1 MILSTLAATALVI
14 NELMAANAGVVM
26 SSATNYDSWI
36 ELYNPGDEDVLLDS
50 LYLSDD
56 PDNLTLWQIPAGF
69 GTVPAKGYKVVWLG
83 SNDINPNQA
92 PFKLD
97 SSGGSIYLS
106 STDDE
111 GATVLCSADY
121 PYAYSRTAW
130 ARKGDAAE
138 EWSWT
143 HTATPGY
150 TNDGSK
156 FADLRL
162 DAPVLSQGS
171 CLFDG
176 TLTVDVDIPEGATL
190 LYTTDGSLPT
200 EPGDVPGWI
209 DHVVNGSCE
218 GDDATS
224 LISHDADGTDDARRI
239 EDGVGCDGSRG
250 IRVHTTENPQ
260 SSWDA
265 QFFVYTPGHV
275 WSEGERYRF
284 SMKVRADKPSFFTVQ
299 THTVPHT
306 YIAAGMFD
314 GKAYDVG
321 TEWTDFVYEGVITA
335 AQVGKK
341 TNWWT
346 NETTVKD
353 MQTLAF
359 NLNGDAKEN
368 NFYFDNI
375 RWELSNSTDGVTE
388 VSKQSH
394 DGHFTF
400 NNTTVLTVRLFQD
413 GVLPS
418 VPVTCSYIKTSDK
431 YTLPVVA
438 IAGDKRF
445 FTDPKI
451 GIDCDGD
458 GTNGA
463 TGNGQSKPKNYNQP
477 WDRPVNFSYIAPEGN
492 TLFSQDV
499 YISIAGGWTR
509 SMRFRSFKL
518 KSNKVFDG
526 QNRFDYSFFPQKPY
540 TRNKTLLLRNGG
552 NDVWKNNS
560 RLMDPALE
568 TIIHRSGLDVDVQSY
583 VPVIEYVNG
592 ELRGVMNLREPNND
606 KFAYANF
613 GYSDNEIDAFEN
625 FQMKNGNDSI
635 LKRIFELGAHINDE
649 GAYDELKTMLDIDEF
664 TNYMAVTLFLN
675 NDDWP
680 GNNIKAYRSQDN
692 GRYRFVSFDLDYA
705 FAGCYGDKGE
715 SPFTMF
721 KRHNSIDFVQ
731 FFLNMLGHD
740 EYRRK
745 FADTFCIVAGS
756 VFEPARAAAVVDELL
771 EKVRPMTQLM
781 RQQGIN
787 DGHEPERAA
796 NAIKTNLQGRSEKM
810 TTFLKL
816 FKEMKLSTATRQR
829 VTLKSDTQGACL
841 FINGTPVPNAR
852 TTGAGTQL
860 PLFDGHLFTPV
871 TLEAKA
877 PAGYMFAGWKRG
889 EETIAEEPVVELPKG
904 DTLELTAMF
913 TPTDKQIPP
922 VRINEVSACNSIYVN
937 EHFKR
942 GDWVELY
949 NTTTEAVDVAGMYLS
964 DDPAEPQK
972 YQVAGGVL
980 TKAPATTETGLP
992 LTVIPPHG
1000 YIVVWCDKQQTLTQL
1015 HAPLKLNDDG
1025 GELLLTAADNS
1036 WTDRFVF
1043 SQMKGDETE
1052 GRFPDGTDSI
1062 CTINVPSIAYA
1073 NSTTSY
1079 SVTVEQP
1086 VEDGIYDIAATTSH
1100 QLTAYYT
1107 EGEIVITGANA
1118 GRLVADITNTGGQH
1132 IGTHVTE
1139 AAAGASTKIRLSR
1152 LRAGTYLVR
1161 VTDSQGN
1168 KTVCKFLCGVHG
1180 NDY

>member
-1 MILSTLAATALVI
+1 MILSTLAATAVVI

-26 SSATNYDSWI
+26 SSATNFDSWI

-69 GTVPAKGYKVVWLG
+69 GSVPAKGYKVVWLG

-97 SSGGSIYLS
+97 SEGGSIYLS
-106 STDDE
+106 SSDDE

-156 FADLRL
+156 FAEQRL
-162 DAPVLSQGS
+162 DAPVMSKGS

-176 TLTVDVDIPEGATL
+176 TLTVSVDIPEGATL

-209 DHVVNGSCE
+209 DYVVNGNCE

-224 LISHDADGTDDARRI
+224 LVSHDANGDDVRRI
-239 EDGVGCDGSRG
+239 VDGVGFEGSRG
-250 IRVHTTENPQ
+250 IHVHTADNPQ
-260 SSWDA
+260 NSWDA

-284 SMKVRADKPSFFTVQ
+284 SMKVRADKPSYFTVQ
-299 THTVPHT
+299 SHTVPHT
-306 YIAAGMFD
+306 YIASGMFD
-314 GKAYDVG
+314 GMAHDVG
-321 TEWTDFVYEGVITA
+321 TEWTEFVYEGIISG
-335 AQVGKK
+335 AQVGKE

-359 NLNGDAKEN
+359 NLSGDTKEN
-368 NFYFDNI
+368 NFYFDDVK
-375 RWELSNSTDGVTE
+375 WELSNSTDGVTE
-388 VSKQSH
+388 VSKQSL
-394 DGHFTF
+394 GGNFTF

-413 GVLPS
+413 GFLPS

-463 TGNGQSKPKNYNQP
+463 IGNGQNKPKNYNQP
-477 WDRPVNFSYIAPEGN
+477 WDRPVNFSYISPEGN

-499 YISIAGGWTR
+499 NISVSGGWTR

-526 QNRFDYSFFPQKPY
+526 LNRFDYAFFPQKPY

-552 NDVWKNNS
+552 NDVWKYNS

-568 TIIHRSGLDVDVQSY
+568 TIILRSGLDVDVQSY

-592 ELRGVMNLREPNND
+592 QLRGVLNLREPNND

-613 GYSDNEIDAFEN
+613 GYADDEIDAFEN
-625 FQMKNGNDSI
+625 FQMKNGNDSV
-635 LKRIFELGAHINDE
+635 LKRIFELGAHINAD
-649 GAYDELKTMLDIDEF
+649 GAYDELKTLLDIDEF

-680 GNNIKAYRSQDN
+680 GNNVKAYRSQDD

-721 KRHNSIDFVQ
+721 KKHDSMDFVQ
-731 FFLNMLGHD
+731 FFLNLLGHD
-740 EYRRK
+740 GYRRK
-745 FADTFCIVAGS
+745 FTDTFCIVAGS
-756 VFEPARAAAVVDELL
+756 VFEPSRASAVVDELL
-771 EKVRPMTQLM
+771 EKVQPMTQLM
-781 RQQGIN
+781 IRQGIN

-796 NAIKTNLQGRSEKM
+796 NAIKTNLKGRSEKM
-810 TTFLKL
+810 TTFMKL
-816 FKEMKLSTATRQR
+816 FKEMKLSSTTRQN

-841 FINGTPVPNAR
+841 FINGTPVPNAKP
-852 TTGAGTQL
+852 TTAGVQP
-860 PLFDGHLFTPV
+860 PLFDGHLFAPV
-871 TLEAKA
+871 MLEAKA
-877 PAGYMFAGWKRG
+877 PAGYTFAGWRKG
-889 EETIAEEPVVELPKG
+889 EETISEEPVLELPKG
-904 DTLELTAMF
+904 DTLELTATF
-913 TPTDKQIPP
+913 VPLDKQIPP
-922 VRINEVSACNSIYVN
+922 VRINEVSANNSIYVN

-949 NTTTEAVDVAGMYLS
+949 NTTSEAVDVTGMYLS
-964 DDPAEPQK
+964 DEPENPQK
-972 YQVAGGVL
+972 YQIAGGML
-980 TKAPATTETGLP
+980 TTSPAATATGMP

-1000 YIVVWCDKQQTLTQL
+1000 CIVVWCDKQPSVSQL
-1015 HAPLKLNDDG
+1015 HAPFKLNDDG
-1025 GELLLTAADNS
+1025 GELLLTAADSS

-1043 SQMKGDETE
+1043 TQMKGDETE

-1062 CTINVPSIAYA
+1062 CTMNVPSIAHA
-1073 NSTTSY
+1073 NSMTSY

-1086 VEDGIYDIAATTSH
+1086 VEDGIHDIAATTSG
-1100 QLTAYYT
+1100 QLTVEHTA
-1107 EGEIVITGANA
+1107 GEIVVTGASN
-1118 GRLVADITNTGGQH
+1118 GPIVIDITNMGGQH
-1132 IGTHVTE
+1132 IATHIAN
-1139 AAAGASTKIRLSR
+1139 AALGGRTRIHTGRLKAGAYI
-1152 LRAGTYLVR
+1152 AI
-1161 VTDSQGN
+1161 VTDSQG
-1168 KTVCKFLCGVHG
+1168 KKAACKFF
-1180 NDY
+1180 